1 MVDSNFCN
9 INWIM
14 WPFHSKCLQ
23 WHIIVFRR
31 KPQLFRF
38 HQSLSGLGCA
48 DFWVY
53 MPWLSHDQPCFYH
66 RKFPTFSP
74 KAMVSYLWTY
84 DISSFLGSIF
94 SFKHCSSIITFSKY
108 SLTTFTWIRYHYLY
122 LSLIFQS
129 TLSLSAII
137 FQQYANYMSHS
148 FLCPWSRSLYLA
160 RWKCSVFVQKEQMP
174 LLIQCEEYFLW

>member
-1 MVDSNFCN
+1 
-9 INWIM
+9 M
-14 WPFHSKCLQ
+14 WPFHSKCQ
-23 WHIIVFRR
+23 WHAIVFRR
-31 KPQLFRF
+31 KPQLFRV
-38 HQSLSGLGCA
+38 HQSRSGLGCA

-53 MPWLSHDQPCFYH
+53 MPWLSHEQPCFYH

-84 DISSFLGSIF
+84 SISSSLGSIF
-94 SFKHCSSIITFSKY
+94 SCKHWSSIITFSKY

-129 TLSLSAII
+129 TLSLSAVI
-137 FQQYANYMSHS
+137 FQQYANSMSHS

-160 RWKCSVFVQKEQMP
+160 HWKCSVIVQKEQMP

>member
-1 MVDSNFCN
+1 MVDSNFYN

-14 WPFHSKCLQ
+14 WPFHSKCQ
-23 WHIIVFRR
+23 WHAIVFRR
-31 KPQLFRF
+31 KPQLFRV
-38 HQSLSGLGCA
+38 HQSRSGLGCA

-53 MPWLSHDQPCFYH
+53 MPWLSHEQPCFYH

-84 DISSFLGSIF
+84 SISSFLGSIF
-94 SFKHCSSIITFSKY
+94 SCKHWSSIITFSKY

-129 TLSLSAII
+129 TCHCL
-137 FQQYANYMSHS
+137 QS
-148 FLCPWSRSLYLA
+148 FFNSMQIPCHIHFCVHEVNHYILHIENAL
-160 RWKCSVFVQKEQMP
+160 
-174 LLIQCEEYFLW
+174 